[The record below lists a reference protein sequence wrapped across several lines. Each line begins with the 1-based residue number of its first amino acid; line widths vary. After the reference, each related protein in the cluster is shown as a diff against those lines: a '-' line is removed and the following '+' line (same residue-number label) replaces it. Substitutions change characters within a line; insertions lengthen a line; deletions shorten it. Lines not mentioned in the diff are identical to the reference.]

1 MNILQALVRLRD
13 DLKLWVTNNL
23 MALKEE
29 VDSKSTFS
37 GNYNDLSN
45 KPDIPSIDGLASETY
60 VNNVVDNV
68 VNNAVDE
75 IIDSAPETLNTLN
88 ELARALGNNPDF
100 ATDMATELGKKANKS
115 ELFSG
120 NYEDLTNKPEIPNA
134 YIHPNSHPASM
145 IIGLSTVATSGNY
158 EDLINKPVIP
168 TVTNDLTDE
177 LKANYNT
184 AYKHSQSNHFDGNY
198 NSLTNKPTIPS
209 VVGLATETYVNNA
222 VAGIVDSAPETL
234 NTLNELAQAL
244 GDDPNFAT
252 TVSTEI
258 GKKANSNDL
267 AAVATSGSYNDLTNK
282 PDIPMITNDLTDEL
296 KSNYDAAYEYSQS
309 GTINMNCIDGFSGEL
324 LVAHSP
330 SEGEN
335 SIFFSTKAYITSSG
349 SIGTENNMN
358 AKAFYEDGTA
368 LVNKY
373 AAIEY
378 VNEEITKLR
387 DEMIIL
393 EEDDLTMDG
402 LIDNTFPS
410 LTTENKTLLGAINE
424 LNDKSTE
431 EIDKA
436 VIDEILLDVFDITI
450 E

>member
-1 MNILQALVRLRD
+1 MAKINILEALRLSSTTTKNYIDNKQLAIEKYVQEEINKIPTAENYD
-13 DLKLWVTNNL
+13 D
-23 MALKEE
+23 
-29 VDSKSTFS
+29 
-37 GNYNDLSN
+37 
-45 KPDIPSIDGLASETY
+45 
-60 VNNVVDNV
+60 
-68 VNNAVDE
+68 
-75 IIDSAPETLNTLN
+75 
-88 ELARALGNNPDF
+88 
-100 ATDMATELGKKANKS
+100 TELRNLITNKADKS
-115 ELFSG
+115 ELFSKDY
-120 NYEDLTNKPEIPNA
+120 NDLVNKPE
-134 YIHPNSHPASM
+134 
-145 IIGLSTVATSGNY
+145 
-158 EDLINKPVIP
+158 
-168 TVTNDLTDE
+168 
-177 LKANYNT
+177 
-184 AYKHSQSNHFDGNY
+184 
-198 NSLTNKPTIPS
+198 
-209 VVGLATETYVNNA
+209 
-222 VAGIVDSAPETL
+222 
-234 NTLNELAQAL
+234 
-244 GDDPNFAT
+244 
-252 TVSTEI
+252 
-258 GKKANSNDL
+258 
-267 AAVATSGSYNDLTNK
+267 
-282 PDIPMITNDLTDEL
+282 IPMITNDLTDEL
-296 KSNYDAAYEYSQS
+296 KSNYDTAYEYSQS

-387 DEMIIL
+387 DEMITL

-424 LNDKSTE
+424 LNDKATE